1 MQKTQKQI
9 IQGYLEQGAL
19 GAFKNALQLLS
30 PSPFAAPNPFQVPRQ
45 YVPNNLGIM
54 KYEILTS
61 LQQETLSRQR
71 ATQQEITKEH
81 SQLQAEI
88 PAQLN
93 ITQRLSISS
102 ATSNTS
108 EDLQNSVFHLK
119 STMAPRD
126 SLHSFSFQPCWAQ
139 AMECSALVF
148 KLVSFRVKSQ
158 VGSEGFFHQLLR
170 DFPFWAEALL
180 STHEAVQACALSADL
195 KQCLTQCLTGLTV
208 GSQTSQTCKI
218 CKCLRMVNV
227 W

>member
-1 MQKTQKQI
+1 LLDENMQKTQKQI

-88 PAQLN
+88 PAQ
-93 ITQRLSISS
+93 
-102 ATSNTS
+102 
-108 EDLQNSVFHLK
+108 
-119 STMAPRD
+119 
-126 SLHSFSFQPCWAQ
+126 
-139 AMECSALVF
+139 
-148 KLVSFRVKSQ
+148 
-158 VGSEGFFHQLLR
+158 
-170 DFPFWAEALL
+170 
-180 STHEAVQACALSADL
+180 
-195 KQCLTQCLTGLTV
+195 
-208 GSQTSQTCKI
+208 
-218 CKCLRMVNV
+218 
-227 W
+227 